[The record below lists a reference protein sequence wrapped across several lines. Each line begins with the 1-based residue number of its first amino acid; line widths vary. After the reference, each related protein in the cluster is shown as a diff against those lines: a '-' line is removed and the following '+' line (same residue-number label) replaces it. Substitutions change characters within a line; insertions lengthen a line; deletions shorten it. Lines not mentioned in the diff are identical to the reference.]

1 MLHIGF
7 DPNPIEDTSVTVLP
21 KEPSTKQDDVVETLL
36 KLLIHHCSRT

>member
-7 DPNPIEDTSVTVLP
+7 DPIEDTLVAVLL

-36 KLLIHHCSRT
+36 KLLIHHCS